1 MKKIINLNDLVILLC
16 SAIIFVKLFDPMTSC
31 LLFVFTLVL
40 AVLYHLCATLFG
52 TLAKQIPTI
61 NSSYFSFENYNP
73 KVLFARRIFE
83 FFFACLCV
91 WVSYLNIE
99 FVSEYGASFVIGLV
113 FSVTVLKLAA
123 KARIELQR
131 NKE

>member
-1 MKKIINLNDLVILLC
+1 MKKIINLNDLIILLC
-16 SAIIFVKLFDPMTSC
+16 SAIVFVKLFDPLTAC

-52 TLAKQIPTI
+52 PLAKQIPTI

-73 KVLFARRIFE
+73 KVFFARRIFE
-83 FFFACLCV
+83 FFFACFCV
-91 WVSYLNIE
+91 WVAYLNME
-99 FVSEYGASFVIGLV
+99 FVTENGASFVIGVL
-113 FSVTVLKLAA
+113 FSAMVLKLAA
-123 KARIELQR
+123 KVRTKLQG